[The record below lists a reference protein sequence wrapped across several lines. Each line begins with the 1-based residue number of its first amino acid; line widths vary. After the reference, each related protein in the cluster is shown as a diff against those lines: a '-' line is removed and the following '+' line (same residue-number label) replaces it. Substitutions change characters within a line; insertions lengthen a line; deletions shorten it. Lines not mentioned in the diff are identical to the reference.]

1 MTLLGKMDRLVYA
14 TRIDRLLFRKVQ
26 PRTFRWSPLLVIAA
40 LIAGY
45 VLMAKTATS
54 PNRTFFVGWLLFY
67 GAFLVAAF
75 LRLFGPRF
83 TGTVDERELMVKS
96 RAYAISG
103 VVFASFAILGCF
115 YMPSAGVVGLW
126 QPHAPLE
133 GALRHHFFDAEYQTG
148 AAQFRSI
155 ISPADLEHLARF
167 VDDEK
172 ARHAGELVAVE
183 QH

>member
-1 MTLLGKMDRLVYA
+1 MDRLVYA

-45 VLMAKTATS
+45 VMMAQMKGL
-54 PNRTFFVGWLLFY
+54 PDRTFFVGWLLFY

-83 TGTVDERELMVKS
+83 TGPVDERELMVKS

-103 VVFASFAILGCF
+103 IVLASFAMLGCF
-115 YMPSAGVVGLW
+115 YMPSAGVLRLW
-126 QPHAPLE
+126 QPHAPLDWINLGFGFQAAGNLLPTWIASWLE
-133 GALRHHFFDAEYQTG
+133 PRPIAEHE
-148 AAQFRSI
+148 
-155 ISPADLEHLARF
+155 D
-167 VDDEK
+167 
-172 ARHAGELVAVE
+172 
-183 QH
+183 